1 MVCRRNCITLGT
13 RYVRSVHLV
22 LVGYLRGIFTEPDF
36 QPWVPQLILR
46 LVPIL
51 LNPTSPKSLTENAAV
66 TIGRIGL
73 VQPDAVAPHLESFAQ
88 AWYVPTLIM

>member
-1 MVCRRNCITLGT
+1 MVVYRRDI
-13 RYVRSVHLV
+13 SA
-22 LVGYLRGIFTEPDF
+22 EPDF

-46 LVPIL
+46 LVPVL

-88 AWYVPTLIM
+88 AWFVFTPDRVGEDGSD

>member
-1 MVCRRNCITLGT
+1 MW
-13 RYVRSVHLV
+13 HL
-22 LVGYLRGIFTEPDF
+22 TEPDF

-88 AWYVPTLIM
+88 AWYVPTLIMYVEVGPA